1 MPEEKD
7 LVEQARAGSQHALET
22 LIKQIQN
29 PVYNLAL
36 RMLQF
41 PADAEDATQEI
52 LIRVITHL
60 SEFRQESAF
69 STWVYRIATNYL
81 LTTRKR
87 RGEQQNLSFQSLGER
102 LNQSLTRGEASIPD
116 GYERR
121 VLIEEVRYHCTL
133 GMLLCLDRVHRIA
146 FLLGELFEV
155 SGEEGAYI
163 MQTTPAT
170 FRKRLSRARS
180 EIRAFVQQTCGIVN
194 PASSCRC
201 TKHVGNEIQ
210 AGILKPEKLRYATA
224 KRVLPG
230 PQEVRASARQLREL
244 DKVAALF
251 QTHPTYQAPDIF
263 VQGIRQVLASGRFS
277 LFTEE
282 GGL

>member
-1 MPEEKD
+1 MQEESD
-7 LVEQARAGSQHALET
+7 LVEQARAGSQHALEA

-36 RMLQF
+36 RMLQL

-87 RGEQQNLSFQSLGER
+87 RAEQQNLSFQSLGER
-102 LNQSLTRGEASIPD
+102 LDQSLARGEARIPD
-116 GYERR
+116 GYEQQL
-121 VLIEEVRYHCTL
+121 LIDEVRYHCTL

-170 FRKRLSRARS
+170 FRKRRARG

-194 PASSCRC
+194 PNAPCRC
-201 TKHVGNEIQ
+201 VKHVGNEIR
-210 AGILKPEKLRYATA
+210 AGILRPERLRYATV
-224 KRVLPG
+224 KRALPG
-230 PQEVRASARQLREL
+230 PQEVRAGVRQLREL
-244 DKVAALF
+244 DRVAALF
-251 QTHPTYQAPDIF
+251 QTHPIYQAPDIF
-263 VQGIRQVLASGRFS
+263 VQGIKQVLASGQFS
-277 LFTEE
+277 LFTEDC
-282 GGL
+282 GS